1 MTNRRPF
8 SRALMSAL
16 LVLLATALIW
26 QGCSSE
32 RSEVAPQN
40 TQINQPSTGTN
51 TGTNQAFSE
60 QALESAVQ
68 RVIEIQN
75 RHTEA
80 LMSTEGVVGVGTGL
94 DAAGNPVVKVF
105 IKEASAAGRLA
116 SQIEG
121 VAVEVEETGEFTAQ
135 ALTGRYRPVPIG
147 VSVGN
152 NRECASGT
160 IGCVVYK
167 GTTAYI
173 LSNNHVLAMENDGN
187 TGDPIVQPGRYDNP
201 RCANRVTNDKI
212 AELSQFY
219 PITFSTS
226 ANNTMDAAIAVL
238 TTTQF
243 QCNTPSGYY
252 GFPGATTVA
261 PSLSLAIKKLGRTS
275 SLTSGTITAV
285 NVTVNV
291 GYLSGTARFV
301 GQFVTSRGMSK
312 SGDSGSLVVT
322 NNANNSPVGLLFA
335 GTNRGE
341 AICSPIGNVLNY
353 FNATICTQ

>member
-1 MTNRRPF
+1 MTNRRLF
-8 SRALMSAL
+8 SHALLSAL
-16 LVLLATALIW
+16 FILLATALIW
-26 QGCSSE
+26 QGCSSD
-32 RSEVAPQN
+32 RGEVAPPS
-40 TQINQPSTGTN
+40 TQITQPAGNSN
-51 TGTNQAFSE
+51 AAPDQAFSE
-60 QALESAVQ
+60 QAHESAIL
-68 RVIEIQN
+68 RVMEIQN
-75 RHTEA
+75 RNTDA
-80 LMSTEGVVGVGTGL
+80 IMNTAGVVGVGTGL
-94 DAAGNPVVKVF
+94 DANGNPVIKVF
-105 IKEASAAGRLA
+105 TADAAASGRLA

-152 NRECASGT
+152 NRECAAGT
-160 IGCVVYK
+160 IGCVIYK
-167 GTTAYI
+167 GTTPYI

-187 TGDPIVQPGRYDNP
+187 AGDPIVQPGRYDNP

-243 QCNTPSGYY
+243 QCNTPSSYY
-252 GFPGATTVA
+252 GFPGTSIVS
-261 PSLSLAIKKLGRTS
+261 PSLSLAVKKLGRTS
-275 SLTSGTITAV
+275 SLTTGTITAV

-291 GYLSGTARFV
+291 GYLSGTARFT

-335 GTNRGE
+335 GTSRGE
-341 AICSPIGNVLNY
+341 AICTPIGVVLNY